1 MIGAST
7 PGINTTAK
15 MFVTI
20 SGNKNKASPT
30 QALKQLVQLN
40 GLKSKYHFLWNWCIS
55 TKNNAKLIAANI
67 VIIIFIYLI
76 VRLFLLLVQYL
87 IILLFY
93 LSFVY
98 LQILFVQV
106 AFY

>member
-55 TKNNAKLIAANI
+55 TKNKAKLIAAKI
-67 VIIIFIYLI
+67 VSIIFVI
-76 VRLFLLLVQYL
+76 VFLVH
-87 IILLFY
+87 
-93 LSFVY
+93 
-98 LQILFVQV
+98 
-106 AFY
+106 A

>member
-55 TKNNAKLIAANI
+55 TKNKAKLIAAKI
-67 VIIIFIYLI
+67 VSIIFLI
-76 VRLFLLLVQYL
+76 VFLVH
-87 IILLFY
+87 
-93 LSFVY
+93 
-98 LQILFVQV
+98 
-106 AFY
+106 A

>member
-20 SGNKNKASPT
+20 SGNINKARPT

-40 GLKSKYHFLWNWCIS
+40 GLKSKDHFLWNWCIS
-55 TKNNAKLIAANI
+55 TKNIAKHIAAI
-67 VIIIFIYLI
+67 IIIFVI
-76 VRLFLLLVQYL
+76 VFLVH
-87 IILLFY
+87 
-93 LSFVY
+93 
-98 LQILFVQV
+98 
-106 AFY
+106 A